1 MRGNNPMFWL
11 KLHVSVNISVNSW
24 WNYHK
29 PPQTMTW
36 TTTNDDMNH
45 HKSQITT
52 NHHKPW
58 HKPPWTMTETSTKH
72 DMNHYKS
79 PQTMT
84 WTIMM
89 TQKELCIKP
98 YGFLVC
104 AFTLNPATTGTTSW
118 NGRKTLGFYQLIWF
132 VIWTPYF
139 KLWNVRN
146 CIVFCGGAWPFRQ
159 PWRLVIVVIIGLFFG
174 CFHSCMGVFLSSLP
188 CGSVGC
194 AQLLFL

>member
-1 MRGNNPMFWL
+1 MIGMRGNNPMFRL
-11 KLHVSVNISVNSW
+11 KLQVSVNVSVNSQQ
-24 WNYHK
+24 NYHK

-45 HKSQITT
+45 HKSLQITT
-52 NHHKPW
+52 SLPWHESPQITNHYNHHKPW

-98 YGFLVC
+98 YGFLVLLC
-104 AFTLNPATTGTTSW
+104 SAQRDEVFANNINLTFLY
-118 NGRKTLGFYQLIWF
+118 KIDIKGFQKVSANNKI
-132 VIWTPYF
+132 
-139 KLWNVRN
+139 
-146 CIVFCGGAWPFRQ
+146 A
-159 PWRLVIVVIIGLFFG
+159 
-174 CFHSCMGVFLSSLP
+174 SS
-188 CGSVGC
+188 GN
-194 AQLLFL
+194 

>member
-1 MRGNNPMFWL
+1 MFWL
-11 KLHVSVNISVNSW
+11 KLHISVNISVNSRR
-24 WNYHK
+24 NYHK
-29 PPQTMTW
+29 PLQTMTR

-52 NHHKPW
+52 NHHKPR

-98 YGFLVC
+98 YGFLVRV
-104 AFTLNPATTGTTSW
+104 FTDTGIHSTSVNQTLARMFVVKFW
-118 NGRKTLGFYQLIWF
+118 NNT
-132 VIWTPYF
+132 
-139 KLWNVRN
+139 N
-146 CIVFCGGAWPFRQ
+146 CININGICTFKQTCNSGHNAYN
-159 PWRLVIVVIIGLFFG
+159 
-174 CFHSCMGVFLSSLP
+174 SK
-188 CGSVGC
+188 
-194 AQLLFL
+194 